1 MAKKDTP
8 TPENTPPK
16 PQKPRFR
23 KFILFSGVSALLLGI
38 IGLYV
43 VPWFFPMPEGLQNP
57 QESGLEFTDR
67 DGKPLRRL
75 LADESRVDRPAT
87 FEELPKN
94 LIKATLAA
102 EDSRY
107 FSHHGI
113 DYIGTLRAIR
123 DALKH
128 REFVSGASTVTQQ
141 LAKITSPHRPRE
153 LKTKVIEAFTARRI
167 EMSMNKDEILTEYLN
182 RIPYGNQ
189 LHGCRAAAR
198 GYFGKPLADFSIAES
213 AFLAGLPNKPTRLNP
228 YKNFRGARARQIWIL
243 NRLRIEGWITEDE
256 FEAAID
262 EKLVIQPR
270 GSHAFHAPHF
280 LDLILERKTPQTAQV
295 DFEKHAIK
303 TTLDLGLQKFIE
315 TTVDGQLA
323 RLGDDEDG
331 SSDAFQGAVVVIK
344 NETGDAL
351 ALTGSRNFFHSK
363 GGQINGAW
371 IPRSAGSTL
380 KPFTYLLALESGHT
394 AASVIT
400 DLPVE
405 YPTSTGIYSPVNF
418 DRRHYGPVSMRHAL
432 ANSLNIPAV
441 RMLDEIGGAQ
451 ALHHLLSKKLGL
463 TGLND
468 NPDHYGLGLTIGNAE
483 VRLLEL
489 TNAYAALARLGKY
502 REVNFVSTNQQG
514 LFDEPTLIDRETAWI
529 IADILSDNSARADA
543 FGFDSSLRLPFR
555 VAAKTGTST
564 DFRDNWTLGFTP
576 DFTVGVWVGRFDNE
590 PLQNVSGVSGA
601 GPIFHDI
608 MLHLHEKTE
617 PRWYEKP
624 ERILEAEVDEL
635 NGKRVNESLAF
646 RPKKTRTEFFRPD
659 FLPPRARADE
669 YDSAGLTQLPNEFAM
684 WLASEGRQLESVA
697 TAHTESPLVEKTA
710 PLKIVSPMTGTVAFL
725 DPDLPDGG
733 RFFPLRTGSELSGI
747 KWESESLK
755 IEQRNG
761 TDWLVLEPGEHK
773 VFAKDANGRR
783 AAAHFVVQEL

>member
-1 MAKKDTP
+1 
-8 TPENTPPK
+8 
-16 PQKPRFR
+16 
-23 KFILFSGVSALLLGI
+23 
-38 IGLYV
+38 
-43 VPWFFPMPEGLQNP
+43 MPEGLQNP

-67 DGKPLRRL
+67 EGNPLRRL

-87 FEELPKN
+87 FEELPTN
-94 LIKATLAA
+94 LINATLAA

-107 FSHHGI
+107 FSHNGI
-113 DYIGTLRAIR
+113 DYIGTLRAVR
-123 DALKH
+123 DAMIH

-141 LAKITSPHRPRE
+141 LAKVTSPPRPRE

-167 EMSMNKDEILTEYLN
+167 EMSMHKNEILAEYLN

-198 GYFGKPLADFSIAES
+198 GYFGKPLADLSIAES
-213 AFLAGLPNKPTRLNP
+213 AFLAGLPNKPTRFNP

-243 NRLRIEGWITEDE
+243 NRLRTEEWITEDE

-280 LDLILERKTPQTAQV
+280 LDLILERKTPQTATV
-295 DFEKHAIK
+295 SFEQRSIK
-303 TTLDLGLQKFIE
+303 TTLDLELQKFVE
-315 TTVDGQLA
+315 STVDEQLA

-331 SSDAFQGAVVVIK
+331 SSDAFQGAVVVIENK
-344 NETGDAL
+344 TGDVL
-351 ALTGSRNFFHSK
+351 ALTGSRNFFNSK

-371 IPRSAGSTL
+371 TPRSAGSTL

-394 AASVIT
+394 AASVIA

-405 YPTSTGIYSPVNF
+405 YPTRTGIYSPVNF

-441 RMLDEIGGAQ
+441 RTLDEIGGAST
-451 ALHHLLSKKLGL
+451 LHHLLTEKLGL
-463 TGLND
+463 TGLSENA
-468 NPDHYGLGLTIGNAE
+468 DHYGLGLTIGNAE

-489 TNAYAALARLGKY
+489 TNAYATLARMGKH
-502 REVNFVSTNQQG
+502 REVNFVSTIKQG
-514 LFDEPTLIDRETAWI
+514 TFDEPTGYVRNEKSYQQGTFGEQTLFDRETAWI

-608 MLHLHEKTE
+608 MERLHEKTE
-617 PRWYEKP
+617 PSWYEEP
-624 ERILEAEVDEL
+624 DRLLEAEIDEL
-635 NGKRVNESLAF
+635 NGKRVNESLALH
-646 RPKKTRTEFFRPD
+646 PKKTRTEFFRPE
-659 FLPPRARADE
+659 FLPPRGRSDE
-669 YDSAGLTQLPNEFAM
+669 YNAEGLTRLPNEYSN
-684 WLASEGRQLESVA
+684 WLADEGCQLQSAA
-697 TAHTESPLVEKTA
+697 TALKTKRIA
-710 PLKIVSPMTGTVAFL
+710 KKTDPLKILSPMSGTVAYL

-733 RFFPLRTGSELSGI
+733 RFFPLQAGNNAQGV

-761 TDWLVLEPGEHK
+761 SDWLILQPGDHK
-773 VFAKDANGRR
+773 ITAEDATGRR
-783 AAAHFVVQEL
+783 VATHFVVQEL